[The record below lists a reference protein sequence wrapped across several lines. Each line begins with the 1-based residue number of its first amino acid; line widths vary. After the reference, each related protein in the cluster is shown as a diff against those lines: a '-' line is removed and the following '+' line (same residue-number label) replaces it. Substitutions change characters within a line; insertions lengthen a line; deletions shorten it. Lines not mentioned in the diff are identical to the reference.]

1 MAEKKPTDPVTQAL
15 NTIGT
20 GISTICENQKALHA
34 DQKVIS
40 DNQKLLLESFSKETD
55 PLYEQLTAV
64 LERLDAIERI
74 MHDDVWTR
82 RMEANQ

>member
-1 MAEKKPTDPVTQAL
+1 MAEKKPTDSIAEVL
-15 NTIGT
+15 DTIGT

-34 DQKVIS
+34 DQKF
-40 DNQKLLLESFSKETD
+40 LLERFSKETD

-82 RMEANQ
+82 RMEGNQ